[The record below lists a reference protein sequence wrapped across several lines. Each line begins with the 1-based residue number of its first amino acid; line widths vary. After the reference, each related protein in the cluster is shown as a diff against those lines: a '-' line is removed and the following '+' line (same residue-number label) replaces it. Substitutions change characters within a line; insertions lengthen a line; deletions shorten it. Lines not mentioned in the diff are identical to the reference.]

1 MGVTLITG
9 LRKVALGLLSI
20 LLIVLLAGA
29 SYQFFSNRRD
39 LRLHPPPGQMI
50 DIGGY
55 RLHLYCSGPGLP
67 TVVFDSGLS
76 DDSITWYKVQ
86 PEIAKV
92 TRSCS
97 YDRADLG
104 WSDPGPLPRTS
115 RVVAEAGWRR
125 SWSTL

>member
-67 TVVFDSGLS
+67 LS
-76 DDSITWYKVQ
+76 SSIPAYRTT
-86 PEIAKV
+86 P
-92 TRSCS
+92 S
-97 YDRADLG
+97 
-104 WSDPGPLPRTS
+104 PGTKFSQR
-115 RVVAEAGWRR
+115 
-125 SWSTL
+125 